1 MQAQQIVALFC
12 DLASQISDEN
22 CLKGL
27 RITKSVNETKFEWFW
42 VKLEARNCFQRQS
55 FTKYETNS
63 SFHVK

>member
-1 MQAQQIVALFC
+1 MQAKQIVALFR

-42 VKLEARNCFQRQS
+42 VKLEARNCFQRQ
-55 FTKYETNS
+55 
-63 SFHVK
+63 